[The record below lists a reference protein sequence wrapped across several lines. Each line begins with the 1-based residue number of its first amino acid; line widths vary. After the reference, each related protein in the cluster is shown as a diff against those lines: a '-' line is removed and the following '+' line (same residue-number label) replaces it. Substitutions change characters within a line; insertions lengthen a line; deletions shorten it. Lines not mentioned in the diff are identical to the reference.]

1 MFPKFYKVAAEVIAG
16 SQYRLENTS
25 VVIQEFWAMLADL
38 GVSAVSGSWG
48 TGFMY
53 NRSEV
58 NIVEGGLFAP

>member
-1 MFPKFYKVAAEVIAG
+1 
-16 SQYRLENTS
+16 
-25 VVIQEFWAMLADL
+25 MLADL
-38 GVSAVSGSWG
+38 GVSAVSGSQG